1 MSSSS
6 IHPDFRLNEKKYTQ
20 KELLELA
27 KKLKQSTEEYEQDF
41 GQLILDWLNESAFI
55 TVQTSGTT
63 GKPKSI
69 EISKNQMINSANATA
84 EHFGLQPKQKALLC
98 MPTKYIA
105 GKMMLVRAMVI
116 GLDLDVVAPTST
128 PLQNTKKHY
137 DFTAMVPLQVK
148 NSLSQLNRV
157 KKLIIGGAKLDNDL
171 RNQLLP
177 LALQCFETYGMTET
191 ITHIAAKKINEKYFS
206 ALPNVVF
213 STDSRECLTID
224 APKVA
229 ATIVVT
235 NDVVKLIDKTHFE
248 WLGRADNVINSGGVK
263 IFPEKVEEKLSQK
276 ISQRFFIAALPDQR
290 LGEKVVL
297 IIEGENQ
304 KMNED
309 AFENLHRFERPKEII
324 FVKKFEE
331 TPTRKIKRKLIIDT
345 IIDR

>member
-1 MSSSS
+1 MSSFS
-6 IHPDFRLNEKKYTQ
+6 IHPDFKLNHKKYTQ
-20 KELLELA
+20 KELLKLA

-41 GQLILDWLNESAFI
+41 GQLMLDWLNESAFM

-69 EISKNQMINSANATA
+69 QIPKNQMINSANATA

-116 GLDLDVVAPTST
+116 GLELDVVAPTST
-128 PLQNTKKHY
+128 PLQNTQKTY

-148 NSLSQLNRV
+148 NSLPQLNRV
-157 KKLIIGGAKLDNDL
+157 KKIIIGGAKLDDDL
-171 RNQLLP
+171 RNLLLP
-177 LALQCFETYGMTET
+177 LATQCFETYGMTET
-191 ITHIAAKKINEKYFS
+191 VTHIAAKKIEEKYFS
-206 ALPNVVF
+206 ALPNVIF
-213 STDSRECLTID
+213 STDNRECLTID
-224 APKVA
+224 APRVA
-229 ATIVVT
+229 STIVVT
-235 NDVVKLIDKTHFE
+235 NDIVKLIDETHFE

-276 ISQRFFIAALPDQR
+276 INQRFFIAAVPDER

-297 IIEGENQ
+297 IIEGEMQ
-304 KMNED
+304 KIDESVFN
-309 AFENLHRFERPKEII
+309 NLDRFERPKDII
-324 FVKKFEE
+324 FIKKFEE

-345 IIDR
+345 IIGR